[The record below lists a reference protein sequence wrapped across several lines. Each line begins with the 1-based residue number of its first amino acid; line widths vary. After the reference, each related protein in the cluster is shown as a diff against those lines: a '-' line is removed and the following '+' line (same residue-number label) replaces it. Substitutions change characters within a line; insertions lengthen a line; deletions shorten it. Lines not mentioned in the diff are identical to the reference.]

1 MKTEQVKRRLF
12 LGQLLAFLL
21 LPWHRR
27 KVSRF
32 SVHNILPAEDLILRG
47 LTKPVTIAASGYVQP
62 NIEREE
68 ELCAQS
74 MCQRPFVTH
83 YGGGRALII
92 KS

>member
-1 MKTEQVKRRLF
+1 MRTKQVKRRLF

-47 LTKPVTIAASGYVQP
+47 LPTPVIIAANGYVP
-62 NIEREE
+62 LNIEREE
-68 ELCAQS
+68 QLCAQS
-74 MCQRPFVTH
+74 MYQRSFVTQ